1 MPWSSLTSSVFPT
14 KRPCPSSI
22 PTSSINTR
30 RSQMSFP
37 TTPSWSTRCKGKNV
51 TRQVYTANDITY
63 TVAMDDRV
71 PPGLRPMALVRAV
84 LVDELTGQPPRGSI
98 TLATNQRG
106 LSPRVADDGLIGWA
120 GIPREAFSSL
130 RLQNYDFHG
139 TVDAA
144 RYVPLDLPI

>member
-1 MPWSSLTSSVFPT
+1 
-14 KRPCPSSI
+14 
-22 PTSSINTR
+22 
-30 RSQMSFP
+30 
-37 TTPSWSTRCKGKNV
+37 V

-71 PPGLRPMALVRAV
+71 PPGLRPMPLVRAV

-120 GIPREAFSSL
+120 GIPREVFSSL
-130 RLQNYDFHG
+130 RLQNYDFH
-139 TVDAA
+139 
-144 RYVPLDLPI
+144 